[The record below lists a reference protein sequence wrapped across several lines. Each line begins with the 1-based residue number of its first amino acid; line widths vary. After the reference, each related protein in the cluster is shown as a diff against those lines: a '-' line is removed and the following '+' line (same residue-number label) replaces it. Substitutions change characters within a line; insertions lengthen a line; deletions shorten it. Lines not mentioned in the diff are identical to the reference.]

1 MRNKGLLIASG
12 IFVLV
17 MAGLISY
24 SFLSPARLSSP
35 RAVII
40 PKGAT
45 ASGVA
50 RILGEAGVIENPA
63 LFKLAIRLK
72 GAANSIQ
79 AGTYR
84 FEPGIRNYDILK
96 DLEEG
101 RTARIRVLIR
111 EGATLGNIASAL
123 ENAKVANSK
132 DFLRA
137 ASSQPLLDEFKI
149 PGKSFE
155 GYLFPDTYDFALD
168 ADPEEII
175 RSMASAFFRRIAG
188 ITKIALSPEEL
199 NSKVIL
205 ASIVEREYRV
215 ASEAPLIASVFVNRL
230 SMRMALQSC
239 ATVVYILTEKMGK
252 PHPETVLYSDLE
264 IKDSYNTYRNRG
276 LPPGPI
282 SNPGETALRA
292 VFNPAKSDYLYFR
305 LADGA
310 SGAHRFSRTFEEH
323 TQAAIP
329 VKGF

>member
-1 MRNKGLLIASG
+1 
-12 IFVLV
+12 
-17 MAGLISY
+17 
-24 SFLSPARLSSP
+24 
-35 RAVII
+35 
-40 PKGAT
+40 
-45 ASGVA
+45 VA
-50 RILGEAGVIENPA
+50 RILGDSGLIGNPEF
-63 LFKLAIRLK
+63 FKLAIRLK
-72 GAANSIQ
+72 SAANRIQ
-79 AGTYR
+79 AGTYY
-84 FEPGIRNYDILK
+84 FEPGIRNYDILR

-111 EGATLGNIASAL
+111 EGSTLKAIASVL
-123 ENAKVANSK
+123 ENAKIVASG
-132 DFLRA
+132 DFLDA
-137 ASSQPLLDEFKI
+137 ASSQSLLDEFKI
-149 PGKSFE
+149 PGKTFE
-155 GYLFPDTYDFALD
+155 GYLFPDTYEFALGTEP
-168 ADPEEII
+168 ADII
-175 RSMASAFFRRIAG
+175 RAMASAFFKRLAG
-188 ITKIALSPEEL
+188 ITSAPLTPAEL

-215 ASEAPLIASVFVNRL
+215 PAEAPLIASVFMNRL
-230 SMRMALQSC
+230 AMRMALQSC

-310 SGAHRFSRTFEEH
+310 AGTHRFSKTFEEH